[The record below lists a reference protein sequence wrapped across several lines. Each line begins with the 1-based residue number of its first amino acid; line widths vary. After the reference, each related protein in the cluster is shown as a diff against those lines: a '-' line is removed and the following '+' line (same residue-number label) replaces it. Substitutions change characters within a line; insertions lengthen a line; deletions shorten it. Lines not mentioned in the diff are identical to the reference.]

1 VVSVGAAAELAEGT
15 MALSWGGAVAAL
27 PGWSG
32 TLLAASGYLRTGQS
46 SSSLQYCPSDPSLP
60 LGVEAPISGH
70 RLELQRESVNGSGL
84 GKFRCCFFFQNHEIK
99 FSKLVSKMIS
109 FYHPVSGLGV
119 PCSAD
124 ESSIHYFQLTD
135 QQCLSVTAK

>member
-84 GKFRCCFFFQNHEIK
+84 GKFRCCFF
-99 FSKLVSKMIS
+99 SKS
-109 FYHPVSGLGV
+109 
-119 PCSAD
+119 
-124 ESSIHYFQLTD
+124 
-135 QQCLSVTAK
+135 